1 MRRSIFLRK
10 LPEYYPTMYM
20 DGYEP
25 WEILQALHESMRKE
39 YYERKELQKEAQDE
53 NISYTIEVKTK

>member
-10 LPEYYPTMYM
+10 LPEYYPTMYL

-25 WEILQALHESMRKE
+25 WEILQALHESMIRE
-39 YYERKELQKEAQDE
+39 VNAQKEHQKATEDE
-53 NISYTIEVKTK
+53 DISFTIEVIKK